1 MKKIITLVLAL
12 LMLLSLAACGEKTP
26 ATNDENTTP
35 SNQQTEDP
43 GQQEQT
49 QTEDPGQ
56 QEQTQPAGDAV
67 SSTDW
72 PTNTIFPKPEGC
84 KIVEVK
90 SEGGK
95 NYITVEWDSLD
106 AAKAYI
112 EIAKQ
117 TEGEGAEVIAGYN
130 DDATAVYGTY
140 AITITSENEAQNLV
154 LYK

>member
-1 MKKIITLVLAL
+1 MKKLLAL
-12 LMLLSLAACGEKTP
+12 ILALSLTLAFAACGSEKK
-26 ATNDENTTP
+26 NTSSAKKDAGNTAF
-35 SNQQTEDP
+35 TE
-43 GQQEQT
+43 
-49 QTEDPGQ
+49 ED
-56 QEQTQPAGDAV
+56 TKPAGDAV

-140 AITITSENEAQNLV
+140 AITITSLNEPENLV

>member
-12 LMLLSLAACGEKTP
+12 LMLLSLAACGSEKK
-26 ATNDENTTP
+26 DNTKKTDTT
-35 SNQQTEDP
+35 SVS
-43 GQQEQT
+43 EQDT
-49 QTEDPGQ
+49 K
-56 QEQTQPAGDAV
+56 PAGDAV

-95 NYITVEWDSLD
+95 NYITVEWDSLG

-140 AITITSENEAQNLV
+140 AITITSENVAQNLV
-154 LYK
+154 LHK